1 MARQLSGRA
10 PPDHG
15 VAMRPVM
22 NSTYSVAL
30 YRPWKRACTAPSL
43 RQPTC
48 SLWPPWLRP
57 APARLKAASRA
68 GREPRLGR
76 ADAVGPRLAG
86 TAVACRRCTPRHGE
100 RSRHRSRKS
109 LCQAMTKICCS
120 GLSWIFDGL
129 EGFHND
135 SQGALPAGRN
145 PGRVEVSG
153 ARGARRDRQRRL
165 SKVIVPR
172 PRAPVKDAG
181 PTFEYCSP
189 EKTERPPG
197 EERPCQR
204 GFRFVRGF

>member
-1 MARQLSGRA
+1 M
-10 PPDHG
+10 
-15 VAMRPVM
+15 
-22 NSTYSVAL
+22 Y
-30 YRPWKRACTAPSL
+30 
-43 RQPTC
+43 
-48 SLWPPWLRP
+48 
-57 APARLKAASRA
+57 AASRRA
-68 GREPRLGR
+68 FSTPKQEKPLPGDDEELLLGVEL
-76 ADAVGPRLAG
+76 D
-86 TAVACRRCTPRHGE
+86 
-100 RSRHRSRKS
+100 
-109 LCQAMTKICCS
+109 
-120 GLSWIFDGL
+120 FDGL

-153 ARGARRDRQRRL
+153 VRGARRDRQRRL